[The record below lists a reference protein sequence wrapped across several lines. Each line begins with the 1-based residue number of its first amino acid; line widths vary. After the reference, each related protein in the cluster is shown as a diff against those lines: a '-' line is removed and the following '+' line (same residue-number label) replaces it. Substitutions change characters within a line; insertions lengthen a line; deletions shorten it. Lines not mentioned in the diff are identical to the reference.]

1 MSENVRDSP
10 HSTRPLDVRRS
21 RGSQSF
27 NSQASTRSWVLQSQ
41 QNPPPPPI
49 EPISGLPSP
58 VEGDVSRNGL
68 GLHVV
73 NKTPKP
79 KRRFVGGFV
88 TNVKRAF
95 RRREPRQP
103 HACRAPF
110 HLTVNQIPEALAS
123 GDVQRRRQE
132 ARLRPHGPRVVESYA
147 PSPTEIPI
155 DYTRDSALP
164 QPASR
169 PYSRPASVLPP
180 PPTGFHR
187 PQPSRPYSRPASVP
201 PPPLPVLSPHPSQ
214 RQGSTLL
221 SPHPSRH
228 SHVSPSPP
236 SAGDGH
242 SHPASYQAHP
252 PLAEDYRRMSFSK
265 QAGTSSG
272 GSGSEPSFA
281 TELNPIHRFFSTLY
295 DMPWIASERV
305 TSDYLP
311 GLKRGAWTWKWAT
324 KEGREDRVLVHV
336 PVRKPMR
343 PWYTGK
349 DKNIAVQGST
359 QVKLRDS
366 KQADTSWASPGG
378 NPVDLLSSGESAT
391 PPLSIVSGSATTAS
405 RRRNQ
410 RHRRSFVIFPDTEIS
425 HRRIPPP
432 RTSRRHTH
440 TTNGHH
446 KRHNKP
452 RSQPMYPHGYIP
464 APTPPTSKRTASPVP
479 TMTPAFYVMGHPPP
493 PQPAGSPTTPPPQGP
508 FPYLTPVYMQ
518 MLPPAALSDVSSS
531 PGLAGRGAGY
541 SSMAMPVSLPAQ
553 NH

>member
-10 HSTRPLDVRRS
+10 HSIVLS
-21 RGSQSF
+21 I
-27 NSQASTRSWVLQSQ
+27 QASTRSWVLQSQ

-58 VEGDVSRNGL
+58 VPALRPLNAHDLDEEFVHVDDDISQNRL

-88 TNVKRAF
+88 TNRTSMPAA
-95 RRREPRQP
+95 R
-103 HACRAPF
+103 PF
-110 HLTVNQIPEALAS
+110 HLTVNEIPEALAS
-123 GDVQRRRQE
+123 GDVQRKRQE
-132 ARLRPHGPRVVESYA
+132 ARLRPNGPRVVESYA
-147 PSPTEIPI
+147 PSPTEIPV

-164 QPASR
+164 QSASR
-169 PYSRPASVLPP
+169 PYSRP
-180 PPTGFHR
+180 T
-187 PQPSRPYSRPASVP
+187 SVP
-201 PPPLPVLSPHPSQ
+201 PPPPPVLSPHPSQ

-236 SAGDGH
+236 GPGDVH

-265 QAGTSSG
+265 QEGTSSG
-272 GSGSEPSFA
+272 GNGSEPSFE

-324 KEGREDRVLVHV
+324 KEGREDKVLVHV

-349 DKNIAVQGST
+349 NQIIGVQGSA
-359 QVKLRDS
+359 QVKLRDN

-378 NPVDLLSSGESAT
+378 DPVDLLSSGGSAT
-391 PPLSIVSGSATTAS
+391 PPLSIISGSATTAS
-405 RRRNQ
+405 RTARRQNQ
-410 RHRRSFVIFPDTEIS
+410 RHRRSFVIFPDTETS
-425 HRRIPPP
+425 QRRTPPP
-432 RTSRRHTH
+432 QTSRRRTN

-446 KRHNKP
+446 RRHHKP
-452 RSQPMYPHGYIP
+452 RSSPMYPHGYIP

-479 TMTPAFYVMGHPPP
+479 TVTPAFFVMGGHPPP
-493 PQPAGSPTTPPPQGP
+493 ATSPPTSPPPGH

-531 PGLAGRGAGY
+531 PGLAGRGAGFGY
-541 SSMAMPVSLPAQ
+541 SSMTMPVPLPTQ